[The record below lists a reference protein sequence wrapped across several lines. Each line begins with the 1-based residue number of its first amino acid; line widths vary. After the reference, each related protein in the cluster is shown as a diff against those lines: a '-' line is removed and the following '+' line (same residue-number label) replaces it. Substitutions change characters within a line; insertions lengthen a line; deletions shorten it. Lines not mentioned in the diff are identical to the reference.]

1 MDIAQLAK
9 LALSTSI
16 PLLVVALGMRAT
28 FADATM
34 LFREFLRPPYRLS
47 RAVLALS
54 VAVPVVAVV
63 VAKLFGLPAAVKLA
77 ILAMAVSPIPPLL
90 PRKQLKSGAHEG
102 YVFGLLVALSLT
114 AIVTVPVG
122 VDIIGR
128 LFDRDAGI
136 GLGRVVALVGTTI
149 LLPLAVG
156 LALRKLAPRVAD
168 RVGPWVARV
177 GNALLVAG
185 LVPTLLGVW
194 PSVLSL
200 VGDGS
205 VLAIALVVVLAI
217 AIGHAFGGPDY
228 DERTALGIASAM
240 RHPGMALAI
249 GSLNMPG
256 ERRGM
261 AGVLLY
267 LAVAVLATTL
277 YGKWRASR
285 DPAPA
290 AGA

>member
-34 LFREFLRPPYRLS
+34 LFREIFRPPHRLS
-47 RAVLALS
+47 RAVLALN

-122 VDIIGR
+122 VHVIGR
-128 LFDRDAGI
+128 LFDRDTEI
-136 GLGRVVALVGTTI
+136 GLERVVALVGTTI
-149 LLPLAVG
+149 LLPLGVG
-156 LALRKLAPRVAD
+156 LALRTLAPRVAE
-168 RVGPWVARV
+168 RLGPWLARL
-177 GNALLVAG
+177 GNVLLVAG
-185 LVPTLLGVW
+185 LVPTLLSVW
-194 PSVLSL
+194 PAMLSL

-205 VLAIALVVVLAI
+205 VLAIAAVVVLAI
-217 AIGHAFGGPDY
+217 ASGHAFGGPDY

-249 GSLNMPG
+249 AALNMPDV
-256 ERRGM
+256 RRGM

-267 LAVAVLATTL
+267 LVVAVVATTL
-277 YGKWRASR
+277 YGKWRASH
-285 DPAPA
+285 DPASA
-290 AGA
+290 SGA